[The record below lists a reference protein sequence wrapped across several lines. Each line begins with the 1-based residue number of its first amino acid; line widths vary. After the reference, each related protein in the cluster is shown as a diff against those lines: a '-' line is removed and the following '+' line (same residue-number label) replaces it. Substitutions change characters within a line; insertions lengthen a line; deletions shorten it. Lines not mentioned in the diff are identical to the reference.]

1 MKIKSQCRLVK
12 LLGLFFPLA
21 IGFVGAPST
30 IAQRPGMP
38 VQFCTKNPDELS
50 IAVAYLTTQKGAFD
64 ISETWTS
71 TGWTKLPASDLGK
84 QRCAMVTLP
93 LNASKYA
100 YYVAVNLTQDYYPN
114 QETLSYSYSKICNSA
129 YPKRQIFVKFNK
141 KYYSGSNIR
150 QLYIFS
156 YC

>member
-1 MKIKSQCRLVK
+1 MKIKLQYRLGK

-21 IGFVGAPST
+21 IGFVSIPST

-38 VQFCTKNPDELS
+38 VEFCTKNPDRLS

-64 ISETWTS
+64 VSETWTS

-84 QRCAMVTLP
+84 ERCAMVTLP

-100 YYVAVNLTQDYYPN
+100 YYVAVNLTEDYYPN
-114 QETLSYSYSKICNSA
+114 QKTQWRYCVNVSSENFLFLQPDVQQFVSK
-129 YPKRQIFVKFNK
+129 KTEVFVTFYK
-141 KYYSGSNIR
+141 KYY
-150 QLYIFS
+150 
-156 YC
+156 